1 MIFLSKPK
9 KSKTPGLRPLEPF
22 LDYLNGTNGYP
33 WRSLRDFYD
42 KIFQVVP
49 IPNLCPILQSLSDIL
64 QHSIKQR
71 QSTFIDSCSD
81 QGACGWRWRG
91 THNNELILLS
101 NMQDNI
107 NIDTDNYIN
116 IVSNIPYY
124 KIFSNSSPGVSCL
137 GCWPPVAWSLLAGR
151 AAWAELTWLYCI
163 WSLIF
168 LMFLNCLK
176 IRL

>member
-1 MIFLSKPK
+1 MCRSLVPFWDL
-9 KSKTPGLRPLEPF
+9 KTPLREAVRWLE
-22 LDYLNGTNGYP
+22 LQCKRCGSQIYSRVYSSHCL
-33 WRSLRDFYD
+33 
-42 KIFQVVP
+42 IFSN
-49 IPNLCPILQSLSDIL
+49 IPSSRGKVHSFIGQS
-64 QHSIKQR
+64 
-71 QSTFIDSCSD
+71 
-81 QGACGWRWRG
+81 ACGWRRRW